1 MRQFGTGLE
10 GIRQQRAKL
19 KRKRTVGTII
29 FLVIIVAVI
38 AVALNTA
45 SFKRFLKSLRS
56 DLGGGLNRTV
66 TVYDYNGQPIKQ
78 YDGKF
83 DIQENDTKVFFD
95 MDDGR
100 RISIYN
106 AVVIAEEN
114 LE

>member
-1 MRQFGTGLE
+1 MRQFGTGLD
-10 GIRQQRAKL
+10 GIRQQRAKI
-19 KRKRTVGTII
+19 KRKRTISGII
-29 FLVIIVAVI
+29 MLVIIVAVI
-38 AVALNTA
+38 ALFLNTA
-45 SFKRFLKSLRS
+45 SFKRYFKSIRS
-56 DLGGGLNRTV
+56 DFSGGLNRTV
-66 TVYDYNGQPIKQ
+66 TVYDYNGQVIKQ

-100 RISIYN
+100 RINIYN